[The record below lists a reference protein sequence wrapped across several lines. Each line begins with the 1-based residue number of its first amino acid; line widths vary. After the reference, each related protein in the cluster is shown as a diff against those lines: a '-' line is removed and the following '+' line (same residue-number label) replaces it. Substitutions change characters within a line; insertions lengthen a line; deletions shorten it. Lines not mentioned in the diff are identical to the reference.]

1 MTLKGSV
8 SGEDSFHLKKTGDGT
23 QAEEANKRKLRQPDT
38 CWSWIVCAAGVTC
51 NIIVLGC
58 TYCFGIIF
66 PSLLDE
72 FKEGKSKTAWVGS
85 LALASAGLFGPVA
98 GRLTDRFGA
107 RAMVICGAMLSAV
120 GLLLTSLVPTLYLM
134 LLTYGGI
141 FGCGSSLVYIA
152 VYEIVP
158 RYFVKRR
165 SLATGL
171 ITMSVGAGLVVMSPV
186 CQTFI
191 DAFGW
196 RGAFRGMSCI
206 VLIIFFIGWTL
217 DPNVAND
224 ETEEAVLESEQSPAR
239 PESSRI
245 LDFSMWENVTFV
257 VLNITGLVVYTG
269 HSIPPIHFAR
279 YCEDRGIAADI
290 VTWFY
295 SCIGLTS
302 LLARVLGSKLCDV
315 MGPPRVFLVFATVS
329 AVASMLLPLAT
340 DWMWLLCYCIVYGLA
355 DGLMAI
361 GVILSAFETLTQ
373 KQKAQGFGFQQLCIC
388 TALLCGPPVGG
399 LVADKTKSYHAT
411 FFSAGGIE
419 ILGILILLTF
429 ICVKRGDLSQ
439 KKFRTEAGNSSLTE
453 LLVVEKETVL

>member
-1 MTLKGSV
+1 MRGPNYELYSETV
-8 SGEDSFHLKKTGDGT
+8 FDSQLRRSYLKK
-23 QAEEANKRKLRQPDT
+23 
-38 CWSWIVCAAGVTC
+38 IV
-51 NIIVLGC
+51 
-58 TYCFGIIF
+58 
-66 PSLLDE
+66 SL
-72 FKEGKSKTAWVGS
+72 SAWVGS

-107 RAMVICGAMLSAV
+107 RAMVICGAMLSAM
-120 GLLLTSLVPTLYLM
+120 GLLLTSLVPSLYLM

-186 CQTFI
+186 CQALI

-239 PESSRI
+239 PERSRI

-269 HSIPPIHFAR
+269 HSIPPIHF
-279 YCEDRGIAADI
+279 
-290 VTWFY
+290 V
-295 SCIGLTS
+295 SNS
-302 LLARVLGSKLCDV
+302 LISFVL
-315 MGPPRVFLVFATVS
+315 P
-329 AVASMLLPLAT
+329 
-340 DWMWLLCYCIVYGLA
+340 
-355 DGLMAI
+355 
-361 GVILSAFETLTQ
+361 
-373 KQKAQGFGFQQLCIC
+373 
-388 TALLCGPPVGG
+388 
-399 LVADKTKSYHAT
+399 TK
-411 FFSAGGIE
+411 
-419 ILGILILLTF
+419 
-429 ICVKRGDLSQ
+429 
-439 KKFRTEAGNSSLTE
+439 
-453 LLVVEKETVL
+453 